1 MWNLKKFGL
10 ININSLFSKIDDK
23 ETGLKQYLSI
33 LKNQVQQ
40 LNEMIDIY
48 NTSVVFLRR
57 HMLTYYVKSKRNLN
71 IRLVHFYENALQ
83 HYLYN
88 IMLLKSRYAS
98 IFNHIY
104 I

>member
-1 MWNLKKFGL
+1 MTTLEKKNTEKNIEKNKEKSKFITNCHEMYDRIHGSEIV
-10 ININSLFSKIDDK
+10 INIFDPISEK
-23 ETGLKQYLSI
+23 
-33 LKNQVQQ
+33 Q

-83 HYLYN
+83 HYLYDN
-88 IMLLKSRYAS
+88 
-98 IFNHIY
+98 
-104 I
+104 